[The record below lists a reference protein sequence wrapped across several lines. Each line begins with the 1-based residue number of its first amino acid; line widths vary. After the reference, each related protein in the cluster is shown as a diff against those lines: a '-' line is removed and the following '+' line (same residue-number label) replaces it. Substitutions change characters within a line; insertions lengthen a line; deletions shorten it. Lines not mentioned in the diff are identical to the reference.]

1 MCSGAQSS
9 RTLFPVSFSL
19 FFFFFFF
26 FFCPTCN
33 FSLLL
38 FLFLKIFSA
47 SCFSYLQWGGLF
59 FHAKCMIFVCQRDV
73 FPFCNFWCSSSF
85 FLESFMKKKLNVIN
99 PLQANFKWLA
109 LAFRYWS
116 IAADQQNVIRCSG
129 KVEHL
134 FWKMT
139 KKRNAYSSQNKKKE

>member
-9 RTLFPVSFSL
+9 RTLSPSLSLCFSSSSSSFFAPLATSHCCYSYFWKSFQPPVFHICSEVG
-19 FFFFFFF
+19 FFFM
-26 FFCPTCN
+26 PN
-33 FSLLL
+33 VW
-38 FLFLKIFSA
+38 FLSANEIF
-47 SCFSYLQWGGLF
+47 
-59 FHAKCMIFVCQRDV
+59 
-73 FPFCNFWCSSSF
+73 FPFCNFGCSSSF